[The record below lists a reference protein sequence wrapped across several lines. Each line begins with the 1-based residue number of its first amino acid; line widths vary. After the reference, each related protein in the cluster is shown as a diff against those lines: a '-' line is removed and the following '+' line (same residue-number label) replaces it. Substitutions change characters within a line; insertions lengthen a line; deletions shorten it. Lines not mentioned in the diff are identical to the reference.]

1 MWRESIVEG
10 LLLSSSGTV
19 RFNGCHE
26 KSKNSRAGEAGGR
39 RNLLRPGV
47 QWGENRRVVRQ
58 VISRHRRHD
67 A

>member
-19 RFNGCHE
+19 RLNGCHE
-26 KSKNSRAGEAGGR
+26 KSKNSGGGGVAET
-39 RNLLRPGV
+39 GV
-47 QWGENRRVVRQ
+47 QQGRNGRAVRQ
-58 VISRHRRHD
+58 AVPRHRRHD